1 VSGPAYSNGDGPHG
15 GDGSGE
21 GLPRVPHQRDQRHQ
35 AGGARPLP
43 APEPFAGP
51 EPEPEPDRSRPPL
64 YDHGTLK
71 SLLGAWALA
80 VCSRDESLA
89 VEVHLTDCAACAE
102 EALRLRNAV
111 GLLHHEESLDLD
123 PLLRARVLE
132 ACLGR
137 RPARIPVPEW
147 AAPYDTEAARLDALL
162 RDLGDSYW
170 REPVELRWYE
180 NGLQARRATVA
191 DVIAHLSTVDGLVA
205 AALGAPAP
213 DAEGLPLDPALR
225 TEAVWAAGR
234 AAAEAGTAP
243 AGGELRDVW
252 REQSHHLLRTV
263 SFAGDGAAGVEV
275 GFGARRLSLRDA
287 FVDRAFE
294 CWMHAADI
302 AEAVDY
308 PYAPPAPRHLHRMVG
323 LAAKML
329 PGALAE
335 RRRAGLAD
343 SPARLADAGVP
354 GRSLQ
359 LDIEGAGA
367 GRWLLPLDSPGAVA
381 SPDQVVAQVAMDSE
395 EFCQLAA
402 GRLEPERAVRGEL
415 GDRAVVRDVLFA
427 AASLSRL

>member
-1 VSGPAYSNGDGPHG
+1 MSGPAYSNGDGPHG
-15 GDGSGE
+15 GDGRGD

-35 AGGARPLP
+35 AGGPRPVP
-43 APEPFAGP
+43 AAPEPL
-51 EPEPEPDRSRPPL
+51 PEPEPDRSRPPL

-71 SLLGAWALA
+71 SLLGAWALT

-147 AAPYDTEAARLDALL
+147 AGPYDTEAARLDALL
-162 RDLGDSYW
+162 RDLGDAYW
-170 REPVELRWYE
+170 REPVRLRWYE
-180 NGLQARRATVA
+180 NGPQARQATVA

-205 AALGAPAP
+205 AALGTPAP
-213 DAEGLPLDPALR
+213 DAGGLPLDPALR
-225 TEAVWAAGR
+225 TEAVWAARR
-234 AAAEAGTAP
+234 AALDAGTAP
-243 AGGELRDVW
+243 SGGELRDAW

-308 PYAPPAPRHLHRMVG
+308 PYDPPAAGHLKLMVG
-323 LAAKML
+323 LAARML

-343 SPARLADAGVP
+343 SPARLADAGAP

-381 SPDQVVAQVAMDSE
+381 SPDQVVAQVAMDGE
-395 EFCQLAA
+395 EFCRLAA
-402 GRLEPERAVRGEL
+402 GRLEPGRTAAGHL
-415 GDRAVVRDVLFA
+415 GDEAVVRDVLFA